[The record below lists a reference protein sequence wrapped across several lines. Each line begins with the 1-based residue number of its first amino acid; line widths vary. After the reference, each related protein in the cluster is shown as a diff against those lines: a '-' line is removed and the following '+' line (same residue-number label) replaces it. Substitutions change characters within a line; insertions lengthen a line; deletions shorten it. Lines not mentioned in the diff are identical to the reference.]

1 MQKAKAFLRY
11 LKLFEQSLCFI
22 AFLVMAGALMGDVL
36 RREFTGSGWF
46 GAPQVGVVGM
56 IIVAYMGVS
65 LASANGS
72 HFRPRFADIVLRRW
86 DDLANRIG
94 ELGFAVFCY
103 FLAYIAF
110 SVAYESYELRDVS
123 AVLRW
128 PIWPVQGFIVLG
140 FALVAVRHTL
150 YGIFLE
156 LRPLPPESVEG
167 MEVAT
172 DTTAADIKDGE
183 RDYQQE
189 TQR

>member
-1 MQKAKAFLRY
+1 
-11 LKLFEQSLCFI
+11 
-22 AFLVMAGALMGDVL
+22 MGDVL

-56 IIVAYMGVS
+56 IVVAYMGVS

-72 HFRPRFADIVLRRW
+72 HFRPRFADVVLRRW
-86 DDLANRIG
+86 DQLANRIG
-94 ELGFAVFCY
+94 EFGFAAFCY

-110 SVAYESYELRDVS
+110 GVAVESYELEDVS

-128 PIWPVQGFIVLG
+128 PIWPVQGVIVMG
-140 FALVAVRHTL
+140 FSLVAIRHTL
-150 YGIFLE
+150 YGIFIE
-156 LRPLPPESVEG
+156 LRPVPPEAVEG

-172 DTTAADIKDGE
+172 DKSAENIADGE

-189 TQR
+189 TKR